1 MGEMFLLFPLV
12 LVVITGIALVA
23 IKCVIVV
30 HEAEAVNIERLGKYT
45 KTLHSGIHF
54 IVPFIDAPRAMIKIG
69 KYSGLDGKVYS
80 QQVLSPRIDLRETV
94 YDFPRQSVIT
104 KDNVT
109 ISINA
114 LLYFQ
119 IINEKKALYSI
130 ENLPEAIEKLTQ
142 TNLRNLVGQL
152 ALDETLVSRDIINDR
167 LREILDKATDKW
179 GVKVNRVEL
188 QDIVPPASIQNAM
201 EKEKKAEQDR
211 RATILEAEGIKKSAI
226 LTAEGEKEAAINKAE
241 GEKQAKILKAEAEKQ
256 SEVLRAEGV
265 ARARIIEA
273 EAEKQAIARIITAL
287 ADKGK
292 PDQYL
297 IAMKYLEMLGKMSM
311 GQNNKIVYMPY
322 EATGI
327 LSSVDG
333 IKQMFDRKN

>member
-1 MGEMFLLFPLV
+1 MVYLV
-12 LVVITGIALVA
+12 SFAFILVFAVLTALS
-23 IKCVIVV
+23 KSFIVV
-30 HEAEAVNIERLGKYT
+30 QQQEAVIIQRLGKYSQ
-45 KTLHSGIHF
+45 TLTPGLHI
-54 IVPFIDAPRAMIKIG
+54 ILPFFDSPRQMLKINKQKSIDGRT
-69 KYSGLDGKVYS
+69 YS
-80 QQVLSPRIDLRETV
+80 VLAYSPRIDLRETV
-94 YDFPRQSVIT
+94 YDFPRQNVIT

-119 IINEKKALYSI
+119 IIDARKAIYSI

-152 ALDETLVSRDIINDR
+152 ALDETLVSRDIINDK

-188 QDIVPPASIQNAM
+188 QDIVPPASIQQAM

-226 LTAEGEKEAAINKAE
+226 LTAEGEKMAAINKAE
-241 GEKQAKILKAEAEKQ
+241 GEKQAEI
-256 SEVLRAEGV
+256 LRAEGV
-265 ARARIIEA
+265 AQARIIEA
-273 EAEKQAIARIITAL
+273 DAEKEAISRIIGAL
-287 ADKGK
+287 ADRGK

-297 IAMKYLEMLGKMSM
+297 IAMKYLETMTAITNGA
-311 GQNNKIVYMPY
+311 NNKIVYMPY

-333 IKQMFDRKN
+333 IKQMFDRNP

>member
-1 MGEMFLLFPLV
+1 MIV
-12 LVVITGIALVA
+12 LPIEWNVA
-23 IKCVIVV
+23 ILTGSSSLANLSFSSCV
-30 HEAEAVNIERLGKYT
+30 AFLVNETI
-45 KTLHSGIHF
+45 KTLDG
-54 IVPFIDAPRAMIKIG
+54 RA
-69 KYSGLDGKVYS
+69 YNQTVYS
-80 QQVLSPRIDLRETV
+80 SRISLREAV
-94 YDFPRQSVIT
+94 YDFPRQNVIT

-114 LLYFQ
+114 LIFYQ
-119 IINEKKALYSI
+119 IIDAKKAVYNI
-130 ENLPEAIEKLTQ
+130 ENLPNAIEKLTQ

-152 ALDETLVSRDIINDR
+152 ALDETLVSRDIINDK

-188 QDIVPPASIQNAM
+188 QDIVPPASIQQAM

-211 RATILEAEGIKKSAI
+211 RATILEAEGIKKAAI
-226 LTAEGEKEAAINKAE
+226 LKAE
-241 GEKQAKILKAEAEKQ
+241 GEKMSAINRAEGEKQ
-256 SEVLRAEGV
+256 SEILRAEGI
-265 ARARIIEA
+265 AQARIIEA
-273 EAEKQAIARIITAL
+273 DAEKEAIGRIINAL

-297 IAMKYLEMLGKMSM
+297 IAMKYLETLANISN
-311 GQNNKIVYMPY
+311 GQNNKVVYMPY

-333 IKQMFDRKN
+333 IKQMFDKH